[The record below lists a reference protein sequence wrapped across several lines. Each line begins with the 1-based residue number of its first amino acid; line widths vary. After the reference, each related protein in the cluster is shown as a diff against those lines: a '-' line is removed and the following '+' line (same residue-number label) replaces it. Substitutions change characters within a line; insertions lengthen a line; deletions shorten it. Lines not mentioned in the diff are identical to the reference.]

1 MICLHLSSSNFPTT
15 LRCSNKSFPILFFF
29 LRYEIKMVRNLAFL
43 YSQFSDDE
51 HVRFVF
57 NHIHQFN
64 EVGMRNLLQN
74 VNLNVKSLKLQPR
87 KVSLVHHFRRQRFP
101 SVPLICNLN
110 HGKLSALNVLEKMSS
125 VKKQKGEHFFLEFF
139 RLKEKGVYWLMTSP
153 RVYSPMLDFIE
164 EGNEDWFIILV
175 LFSLFF

>member
-1 MICLHLSSSNFPTT
+1 MGNGCKELFYDLLASLLVQLSHHSEVLEQVLSHP
-15 LRCSNKSFPILFFF
+15 FFF

-110 HGKLSALNVLEKMSS
+110 HGKLSALNVLEKMLS
-125 VKKQKGEHFFLEFF
+125 VKKQKGDHFFRIF
-139 RLKEKGVYWLMTSP
+139 
-153 RVYSPMLDFIE
+153 
-164 EGNEDWFIILV
+164 
-175 LFSLFF
+175 